1 MVVCIFATMSKGQK
15 VERIICFPRLWQNIV
30 LTQCRAVGGLLRHLR
45 MAAGLHPRYTKP
57 DAHIT
62 LDQFI
67 RIELNKGMLQDHSDF
82 MHDWDILGELL
93 YEFGNEHGDE
103 FNKQHKRK
111 KTKT

>member
-1 MVVCIFATMSKGQK
+1 MSKGQK
-15 VERIICFPRLWQNIV
+15 VERIICFPQRWLNV
-30 LTQCRAVGGLLRHLR
+30 VFTQCRAVGGLQRHLR

-67 RIELNKGMLQDHSDF
+67 RIELNKGMLQDHDDF
-82 MHDWDILGELL
+82 MYDWHSLGEQL
-93 YEFGNEHGDE
+93 YEFGNEHGDD

-111 KTKT
+111 NKK

>member
-1 MVVCIFATMSKGQK
+1 MSKGQK
-15 VERIICFPRLWQNIV
+15 SERTTFFPRRWLNIV

-57 DAHIT
+57 DGHIT

-67 RIELNKGMLQDHSDF
+67 RIELNKGMLQTHGDF
-82 MHDWDILGELL
+82 MRDWDILGELL

>member
-1 MVVCIFATMSKGQK
+1 MSKGQK
-15 VERIICFPRLWQNIV
+15 SERTTSFPRRWLNIT

-111 KTKT
+111 KTKK

>member
-1 MVVCIFATMSKGQK
+1 MSKGQK
-15 VERIICFPRLWQNIV
+15 VERIICFPQQWLNVV

-93 YEFGNEHGDE
+93 YEFGYEHGDE
-103 FNKQHKRK
+103 FKKQHKRMN
-111 KTKT
+111 TKT